1 MLFITEKYCFHGL
14 QLVQI
19 VLQFEGQKLAADPRI
34 LSKKSV
40 NSLSKGWVSIGKQ
53 MQLPGTFE
61 VSPSP
66 SPVRISTLLRFTLSH
81 FYPALPY
88 LTLLYSI
95 LTLLYIYLPP
105 HLPLEFTFTFALNFF
120 NHISTQFHTFKLS
133 ISVISVLRFSSN
145 SSIHN

>member
-66 SPVRISTLLRFTLSH
+66 SPVRIYFTSLYFIPLLPFPYSTLS
-81 FYPALPY
+81 
-88 LTLLYSI
+88 LLY
-95 LTLLYIYLPP
+95 
-105 HLPLEFTFTFALNFF
+105 FTFIFPRTSPWNSHSHSHLTFF

-133 ISVISVLRFSSN
+133 ISVILVLRFSSN